1 MKQKTIGINPL
12 EEYLSGKKQAKEQQ
26 ESRDEAARVLEAE
39 SLAVSMAQTASS
51 HKETSIENST
61 QHESVAQSARSTDRE
76 ADHNEQQAK
85 SKPFVV
91 QETALLETPLAIDSS
106 LSGQLTIN
114 ESLAGRTNLA
124 GKQRITL
131 HISAEIVDR
140 VKNAVYWE
148 PGLTVAGFAEEAL
161 EKALADMEA
170 ERGKPFPQRRQHRL
184 RGGRPII

>member
-1 MKQKTIGINPL
+1 MKQKTIGLNPL
-12 EEYLSGKKQAKEQQ
+12 EEYLSGKKQSKDQ
-26 ESRDEAARVLEAE
+26 S
-39 SLAVSMAQTASS
+39 VSS
-51 HKETSIENST
+51 ENSPVVEKTVSVEMKVEAPASKVNQTRDTAQVT
-61 QHESVAQSARSTDRE
+61 QSS
-76 ADHNEQQAK
+76 
-85 SKPFVV
+85 
-91 QETALLETPLAIDSS
+91 QEEVLLLQEPLRIDSA
-106 LSGQLTIN
+106 LSGQLTIDD
-114 ESLAGRTNLA
+114 SVGRGQLA

-161 EKALADMEA
+161 EKALADMET

>member
-12 EEYLSGKKQAKEQQ
+12 EEYLSGKKLSKERQQ
-26 ESRDEAARVLEAE
+26 ESESSALATEQTLHNPAAKLHEQRDVIPKVQQTQDGGEKSFLPDESVLKAGSRDESLEE
-39 SLAVSMAQTASS
+39 
-51 HKETSIENST
+51 
-61 QHESVAQSARSTDRE
+61 
-76 ADHNEQQAK
+76 
-85 SKPFVV
+85 
-91 QETALLETPLAIDSS
+91 PLRIDTS
-106 LSGQLTIN
+106 LSGQLTIDQMGVR
-114 ESLAGRTNLA
+114 SQQLA

-170 ERGKPFPQRRQHRL
+170 ERGAPFPQRRQHRL